1 MPDLGHTSCSLV
13 QCSKAV
19 RSHVIAVG
27 NHFAS
32 RRHATEIGRTKLE
45 RIRAIKSPLGERRLA
60 KRQGLGSRLDL
71 DTRKGMNCPDHTTAQ
86 RICSR
91 QSRHFAEEKTPVV
104 VASLDLRRSRARV
117 RECDLMDVDKTQSL
131 WTPKVYRHYRTVAGH
146 SQVRLRRRE
155 LPSNSFIFASHET
168 ESSTILTTPTQDARS
183 DE

>member
-1 MPDLGHTSCSLV
+1 MLARTMFKGCPFACHRRWQPLCKSTSRDRDWTNE
-13 QCSKAV
+13 A
-19 RSHVIAVG
+19 RANTI
-27 NHFAS
+27 
-32 RRHATEIGRTKLE
+32 RTTKC
-45 RIRAIKSPLGERRLA
+45 PLGERRLA
-60 KRQGLGSRLDL
+60 KRQGLDSRLDL
-71 DTRKGMNCPDHTTAQ
+71 DARKGMNCTDHTTAQ

-91 QSRHFAEEKTPVV
+91 QSRQFGRGKKHVV

-117 RECDLMDVDKTQSL
+117 RECDLMDVDKTRSL